1 MLKAIAAS
9 RSARCGS
16 MEKENWLLVRLHTSF
31 DRVQGVLPKSSA
43 FPCSFTFESSSSHLL
58 RRMWT
63 VCYWSRQRWQY
74 DSTWPKA
81 LPAGRLA
88 PRVTAWT
95 FLVSRCLVS
104 LSAHYLHYVVVVGQP
119 LFTLSAALS
128 AALEET
134 NPQCSG
140 NGTLL
145 PSDSP

>member
-9 RSARCGS
+9 RSARSGS
-16 MEKENWLLVRLHTSF
+16 MVRENWLLIRLHTSF
-31 DRVQGVLPKSSA
+31 DRVQGVLPKASA
-43 FPCSFTFESSSSHLL
+43 FLSSFTFVRSSSHLL

-104 LSAHYLHYVVVVGQP
+104 SSAHYLHHVVVVGQP
-119 LFTLSAALS
+119 LFTLSAAFS
-128 AALEET
+128 VTLEEMK
-134 NPQCSG
+134 PQCSG
-140 NGTLL
+140 NGTVL